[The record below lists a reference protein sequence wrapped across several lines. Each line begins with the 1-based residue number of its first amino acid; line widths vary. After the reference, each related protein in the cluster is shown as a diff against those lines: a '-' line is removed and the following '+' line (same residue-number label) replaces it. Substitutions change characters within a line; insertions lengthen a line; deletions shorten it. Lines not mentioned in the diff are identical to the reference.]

1 MAKKPYKIKDQAD
14 RNSQVNFA
22 SSHAPNFG
30 DSSWRHIL
38 KNKTFWPFL
47 ILVIAIIFVGSWYF
61 KTQLLE
67 KHFALDVPDFLQDQL
82 NPDQKNEA
90 QLVEDLKNNDTDQD
104 GLTDYQELYQYRTSM
119 FLEDTD
125 SDGYTDLEEVNS
137 NNDPLCPSGAD
148 CNLLYL
154 ITPNTSLSQVIEE
167 VTLNPDLT
175 IEEAAL
181 IEFRNFLVD
190 NGMSQEDVDIFSILD
205 ESGIGSESPED
216 LGVEHIR
223 AFLLTQPG
231 ADAEEINNLSE
242 EELLGLRNQLLD
254 L

>member
-1 MAKKPYKIKDQAD
+1 
-14 RNSQVNFA
+14 
-22 SSHAPNFG
+22 
-30 DSSWRHIL
+30 
-38 KNKTFWPFL
+38 
-47 ILVIAIIFVGSWYF
+47 
-61 KTQLLE
+61 
-67 KHFALDVPDFLQDQL
+67 
-82 NPDQKNEA
+82 
-90 QLVEDLKNNDTDQD
+90 
-104 GLTDYQELYQYRTSM
+104 
-119 FLEDTD
+119 
-125 SDGYTDLEEVNS
+125 
-137 NNDPLCPSGAD
+137 
-148 CNLLYL
+148 
-154 ITPNTSLSQVIEE
+154 LSQVIEE

-190 NGMSQEDVDIFSILD
+190 NGMSQEDVDSLSDDDLLYIFSILD